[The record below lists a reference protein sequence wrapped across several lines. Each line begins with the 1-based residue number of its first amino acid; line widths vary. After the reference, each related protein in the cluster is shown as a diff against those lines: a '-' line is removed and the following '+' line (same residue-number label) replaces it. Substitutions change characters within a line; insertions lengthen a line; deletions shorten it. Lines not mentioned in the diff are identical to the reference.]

1 MNPRAP
7 FRGRILITGFG
18 VVAQA
23 LLPLL
28 LKHLRVPCDRITVIE
43 FAERP
48 QLRPWREKGVRLV
61 RERVTPSN
69 LGRLLGAHAGPGD
82 LLIDLTWSIDFFA
95 ILEWARDHNVL
106 YTNASLES
114 WDPAYEMESS
124 SALDKSVYSRYAR
137 AMTLLPRWRGAAT
150 AVCDHGANPGL
161 ISHFVKQGLLDIAAR
176 ELRGRGTS
184 LGRRR
189 RLERFVDRGDF
200 AGLARALG
208 VKVIHCSERD
218 TQRAMRSTAPDE
230 FVNTW
235 SVEGLWEEAIAPAE
249 LGWGTHEKR
258 LPPMALRPRRGPR
271 NQIILRQMGLNTFVR
286 SWVPSQ
292 EIVGMM
298 MPHGETFTLS
308 NALTV
313 RENGKAAYRPTV
325 HYAYLPSNA
334 AMISLHELRCNNYQL
349 HPRARILTDEIVE
362 GKDTMGALIMGHRY
376 KAWWI
381 GSRLS
386 IDDAR
391 RKVKSVNATA
401 LQVSAGLISG
411 ILWALE
417 NPRRGLCFP
426 EDLPHRE
433 ILRHAGRYLGR
444 LISTPVD
451 WTPLDNFHVH
461 FGDRPLSRPDRGDPW
476 QYRNFAFQP

>member
-1 MNPRAP
+1 M
-7 FRGRILITGFG
+7 FSGRILITGFG
-18 VVAQA
+18 IVAQT

-28 LKHLRVPCDRITVIE
+28 LQHLRVPASRITVIE

-48 QLRPWREKGVRLV
+48 QLRPWRKKGVRLV
-61 RERVTPSN
+61 RARVTPSN
-69 LGRLLGAHAGPGD
+69 LARLLGAHAGPGD
-82 LLIDLTWSIDFFA
+82 LLVDLTWSIDFFA
-95 ILEWARDHNVL
+95 ILQWARAHGVL

-114 WDPAYEMESS
+114 WDPADELESG
-124 SALDKSVYSRYAR
+124 SAFDKSLYSRYAR
-137 AMTLLPRWRGAAT
+137 ALTLVPRWRGAAT
-150 AVCDHGANPGL
+150 ALCDHGTNPGL

-176 ELRGRGTS
+176 ALRGRGMTA
-184 LGRRR
+184 RRR
-189 RLERFVDRGDF
+189 RQLERFVDDEDF
-200 AGLARALG
+200 AQLCRELG

-218 TQRAMRSTAPDE
+218 TQRAALPTAPDE

-235 SVEGLWEEAIAPAE
+235 SVQGLWEEAIAPAE

-258 LPPMALRPRRGPR
+258 LPPMALRPRSGPR

-313 RENGKAAYRPTV
+313 RANGRAIYRPTV

-334 AMISLHELRCNNYQL
+334 AMISLHELRCSNYQL

-362 GKDTMGALIMGHRY
+362 GKDTIGALIMGHRY
-376 KAWWI
+376 KSWWI
-381 GSRLS
+381 GSRLT
-386 IDDAR
+386 IDEAR
-391 RKVKSVNATA
+391 RRVKGVNATA
-401 LQVSAGLISG
+401 LQVAAGLISG
-411 ILWALE
+411 IRWMLD

-433 ILRHAGRYLGR
+433 ILRHAAPYLGR
-444 LISTPVD
+444 LISMPVD

-461 FGDRPLSRPDRGDPW
+461 FGDRPLSQPDRADPW

>member
-1 MNPRAP
+1 MFA
-7 FRGRILITGFG
+7 GRILVTGFG
-18 VVAQA
+18 IVAQA

-28 LKHLRVPCDRITVIE
+28 LKRLRVSADRVTVIE

-48 QLRPWREKGVRLV
+48 QLRSWRKKGVRLV

-69 LGRLLGAHAGPGD
+69 LGRLLGAHAGAGD
-82 LLIDLTWSIDFFA
+82 LLVDLTWSIDFFA
-95 ILEWARDHNVL
+95 ILEWARAHDVL

-114 WDPAYEMESS
+114 WDPAEELDSKPVY
-124 SALDKSVYSRYAR
+124 DKSLYSRYAR
-137 AMTLLPRWRGAAT
+137 AINLVPRWRGAAT

-176 ELRGRGTS
+176 ALRARGAS
-184 LGRRR
+184 GASRR
-189 RLERFVDRGDF
+189 RLQRLMEDGAF
-200 AGLARALG
+200 AELSRELG

-218 TQRAMRSTAPDE
+218 TQRAARPTAPDE

-235 SVEGLWEEAIAPAE
+235 SVQGLWEEAIAPAE

-313 RENGKAAYRPTV
+313 RAKGRAIYRPTV

-334 AMISLHELRCNNYQL
+334 AMISLHELRCQNYQL
-349 HPRARILTDEIVE
+349 HRRALILTNEIVE
-362 GKDTMGALIMGHRY
+362 GQDTMGALIMGHRY
-376 KAWWI
+376 KSWWI

-386 IDDAR
+386 IEEAR
-391 RKVKSVNATA
+391 TKVKNVNATA
-401 LQVSAGLISG
+401 LQVCAGLISG
-411 ILWALE
+411 ILWALD

-433 ILRHAGRYLGR
+433 ILRHAAPYFGR

-461 FGDRPLSRPDRGDPW
+461 FGDRPLSQPDRKDPW